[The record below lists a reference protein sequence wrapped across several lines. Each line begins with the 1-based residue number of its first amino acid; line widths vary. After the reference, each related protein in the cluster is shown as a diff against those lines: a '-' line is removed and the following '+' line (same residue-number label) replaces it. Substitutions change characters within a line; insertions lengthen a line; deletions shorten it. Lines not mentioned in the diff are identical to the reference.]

1 MTQHKTA
8 SQAQANARLTALR
21 LLENVIKRKRSME
34 EAMELEKSF
43 ASLRSDDR
51 AFARMLA
58 ATTLRYWGQINAI
71 LDKCLNKPGPV
82 DPFEAHL
89 TLCLGVTQLLW
100 MRIPSHAAIHE
111 TVELCT
117 HVRTSR
123 SKGLVNAVLR
133 KIDKQG
139 QALLQSVPLTVN
151 IPDWLYAQ
159 WLEDY
164 GEIEAPLI
172 AQASLNQAPI
182 DITVKKIEEIDFWR
196 ERLEALQMPGGSLRL
211 SQKTSVEDLAGYLDG
226 AWWVQDMAASLPAK
240 MLGDVTG
247 KKVLDLCAAPGG
259 KTMQLAAAGA
269 HVTALDRS
277 SGRMRRLDENL
288 KRTKLDKSVET
299 VIADALSWETKEK
312 FDIVLIDAPCSA
324 TGTIRRHPDL
334 LHLKTPQDVEKLMA
348 LQAKIL
354 AQLPTLLKEGGMAVY
369 ATCSLQKS
377 EGEAQ
382 IDAFLAENKGF
393 KRLPIEAEVFSGL
406 ETLITAQGDLRC
418 LPHHLTASGGMDGFF
433 AARLVLS

>member
-1 MTQHKTA
+1 
-8 SQAQANARLTALR
+8 
-21 LLENVIKRKRSME
+21 
-34 EAMELEKSF
+34 
-43 ASLRSDDR
+43 
-51 AFARMLA
+51 
-58 ATTLRYWGQINAI
+58 
-71 LDKCLNKPGPV
+71 
-82 DPFEAHL
+82 
-89 TLCLGVTQLLW
+89 
-100 MRIPSHAAIHE
+100 
-111 TVELCT
+111 
-117 HVRTSR
+117 
-123 SKGLVNAVLR
+123 
-133 KIDKQG
+133 
-139 QALLQSVPLTVN
+139 
-151 IPDWLYAQ
+151 
-159 WLEDY
+159 
-164 GEIEAPLI
+164 
-172 AQASLNQAPI
+172 
-182 DITVKKIEEIDFWR
+182 
-196 ERLEALQMPGGSLRL
+196 
-211 SQKTSVEDLAGYLDG
+211 
-226 AWWVQDMAASLPAK
+226 MAASLPAK